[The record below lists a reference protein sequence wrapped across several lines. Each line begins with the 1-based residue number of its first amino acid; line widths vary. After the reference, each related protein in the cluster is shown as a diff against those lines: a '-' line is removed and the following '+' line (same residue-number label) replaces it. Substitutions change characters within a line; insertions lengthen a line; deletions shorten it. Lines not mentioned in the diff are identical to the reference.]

1 MNRVFDTK
9 VQELKYQVL
18 KEVIRRAYEGD
29 LTTAIYEIPRVI
41 VPGPKSDMRCC
52 IYKERAVLEERVK
65 LAMGG
70 DKDNP
75 NVIETLPDR
84 MRRVPHR
91 PVFRHPRL
99 PRLHQPQMYGSLPG
113 RRHQHPQH
121 ACRNRSG

>member
-1 MNRVFDTK
+1 MSEK

-65 LAMGG
+65 SY
-70 DKDNP
+70 P
-75 NVIETLPDR
+75 
-84 MRRVPHR
+84 RRADER
-91 PVFRHPRL
+91 GEKQR
-99 PRLHQPQMYGSLPG
+99 
-113 RRHQHPQH
+113 
-121 ACRNRSG
+121 